1 MTQRTQEHATSKTT
15 TEKAGTEGQAVGN
28 QAALPGDHDAGSQN
42 RKTALTSRQPGGS
55 RTSQE

>member
-15 TEKAGTEGQAVGN
+15 AEKAGTEGQNVGN

-42 RKTALTSRQPGGS
+42 LKTALTSRQPGGS
-55 RTSQE
+55 RASQE